1 MAPNV
6 ALPPLQK
13 GAAISLSILSSTSRS
28 DERTEGHGKT
38 KKRRITGE
46 GHPGHAPSGH
56 AQQSHIVPR
65 APPVVA
71 EERDSDVEVEVR
83 DEGQSLYSNYV

>member
-13 GAAISLSILSSTSRS
+13 GMPASLSSLSSAFRS
-28 DERTEGHGKT
+28 DERTEGHGKAR
-38 KKRRITGE
+38 KRRLTGE
-46 GHPGHAPSGH
+46 GHPGHA
-56 AQQSHIVPR
+56 QQSQILPR
-65 APPVVA
+65 APPAVT

-83 DEGQSLYSNYV
+83 DEGQ